1 MKNLFL
7 LYTCAERFRAAKISA
22 INVSLSLE
30 ASMAEFYV
38 AKRKDAMKILEFL
51 RKQTERGLEILKFLS
66 ARYFGSH
73 KQAAGHRSEILKFS
87 AAESSKS
94 RFEPQKQAAEF
105 LNFTPMPCNRFG
117 ILIKTSFG
125 GAILRRSYE
134 RGRAMGFLKFTH
146 ALARLANAVQN
157 FISQHRFR
165 ILKFVPGCVHYA
177 HIAQNFISK
186 CGFKILKFIHK
197 PLHALRHAL
206 TRALRCTSL
215 RADKAEAGRAARL
228 TSQHTY
234 DAVEKWRAVKFNHAS
249 GLDSA
254 QRRIAR
260 LCSAAARRNYEAWR
274 SEIYA
279 VCLHK
284 YSALIRA
291 ASGKISRY
299 EVGRATNVLLS
310 RGVQRMKF
318 YALNRHTMKF
328 LKFLAA
334 RSFGLQRATE
344 LLNLTL
350 APSRNGFEI
359 LKFTRV
365 SARLVDTAQNFI
377 PQRGFKILKL
387 ICEPLRIPS
396 RVLPRT
402 DKAEV
407 GRAARLTS
415 RYTYDATEKRCAVK
429 FNHAGRYLNSA
440 RRRIARLCSAAA
452 RHGYEAGRAEKLSKF
467 DLTGALLNFISLLLR
482 KFKPALLKFMREVP
496 RDRSE
501 ILNFTPELSNRFE
514 ILKFTLA
521 PRKFKPASIPF
532 LNFISNFTPHA
543 SASKFENGVKFK
555 GAAKFERSA
564 R

>member
-7 LYTCAERFRAAKISA
+7 LYTCAEKFRAAKISA

-157 FISQHRFR
+157 FITQHRFR

-429 FNHAGRYLNSA
+429 FNHVSSLDSA
-440 RRRIARLCSAAA
+440 QRRIARLRSAAA
-452 RHGYEAGRAEKLSKF
+452 RHGYEVGRAEKLSKF
-467 DLTGALLNFISLLLR
+467 DLTGALLNFISLPPR
-482 KFKPALLKFMREVP
+482 KFKLALLKFSPEPLRN
-496 RDRSE
+496 RS
-501 ILNFTPELSNRFE
+501 E

-521 PRKFKPASIPF
+521 RCKFKLVPCKFKSMPAVR
-532 LNFISNFTPHA
+532 LNFALNSVPPA
-543 SASKFENGVKFK
+543 RAAKFENGVKFK
-555 GAAKFERSA
+555 GVAKFEKVA